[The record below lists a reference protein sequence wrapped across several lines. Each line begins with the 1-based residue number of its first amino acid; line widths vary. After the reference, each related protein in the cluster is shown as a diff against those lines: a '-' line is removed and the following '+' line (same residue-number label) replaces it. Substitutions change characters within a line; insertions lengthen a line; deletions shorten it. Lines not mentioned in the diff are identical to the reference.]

1 MKFLVKISIV
11 NSLPLTPVTNNP
23 NGIGYLTQIFFLLGR
38 ASANQKFIAAI
49 EKDTNL
55 RVKWKAT
62 LAMTDIFWKKGIKK
76 YFPGLTKRQKWMS
89 HLQNMK
95 VGDLEYIA
103 EDSIE
108 RSILAISQSH

>member
-1 MKFLVKISIV
+1 
-11 NSLPLTPVTNNP
+11 
-23 NGIGYLTQIFFLLGR
+23 
-38 ASANQKFIAAI
+38 
-49 EKDTNL
+49 
-55 RVKWKAT
+55 
-62 LAMTDIFWKKGIKK
+62 MTDIFWKKGIKK

>member
-1 MKFLVKISIV
+1 MKFQVKISIV

-23 NGIGYLTQIFFLLGR
+23 NGIRFLTPTLFFVGR
-38 ASANQKFIAAI
+38 ASANQKFIATI

-62 LAMTDIFWKKGIKK
+62 QAMSDIFWKKGIKE
-76 YFPGLTKRQKWMS
+76 YLPGFTKKQKWMP
-89 HLQNMK
+89 HLQNMM

-103 EDSIE
+103 EDSIKG
-108 RSILAISQSH
+108 SILAISQSH